1 MQVVDEAGFAS
12 DPARTAK
19 PRPFLVG
26 RCASPVEARTAL
38 TLNHGFSTF
47 VVVVD
52 AFGFLSSALEAHS
65 LRFRERAHGVLDLA
79 RTSGTLA
86 VVALDRCVCRLRN
99 VFDRGLFNVVLVA
112 VV

>member
-1 MQVVDEAGFAS
+1 MKLWTIGFSSCRLPSGYDLRLHPGVPRPCIVFQLQVVDEAGFAS

-38 TLNHGFSTF
+38 TLDHGFSTF

-52 AFGFLSSALEAHS
+52 AFGFL
-65 LRFRERAHGVLDLA
+65 
-79 RTSGTLA
+79 
-86 VVALDRCVCRLRN
+86 
-99 VFDRGLFNVVLVA
+99 
-112 VV
+112 